1 MTAESTAKLNVLV
14 LGAYGLI
21 GSAIVR
27 HLAAAGHIVSG
38 LGRTRATALKVLPSI
53 PWIIEDTSKLTT
65 QQAWANILSDVS
77 IVVNCTGAL
86 QDGPQDD
93 LETVHHHA
101 VVALA
106 TACAKQDVQLIQIS
120 AVGAELDAPT
130 SFMASKARGDAAIK
144 ASGCRSQIFRPGL
157 VLSETAYGGTA
168 MLRMLAAIPLVQPL
182 AFAETQIQTVS
193 TADIAAAVLAAVEG
207 DVPDGFEG
215 DLVEPEPHTLAQ
227 VVHQLRHWLGFSDAA
242 SQLHLPR
249 GVTKIATAIAN
260 GLSLLG
266 WRSPLRSNA
275 VSVLEDGITGDPAPW
290 RALNLTPI
298 APLTEKLGTM
308 TARAED
314 RLAARISLVMP
325 VLVAT
330 LALFW
335 LASGVIGLLQ
345 ANAAAGVLR
354 DVGWP
359 YPMAVTSVVFWAFVD
374 IALGAAIM
382 IRKYA
387 AMACW
392 AMIAVSAIYLA
403 ASTVIT
409 PHLWADPLG
418 PLVKIFPAMVLALVT
433 RISLETR

>member
-1 MTAESTAKLNVLV
+1 MTAEPTTKQNVLV

-21 GSAIVR
+21 GSAIAR
-27 HLAAAGHIVSG
+27 HLDSAGHSVSG
-38 LGRTRATALKVLPSI
+38 LGRTRATALKVLPNIS
-53 PWIIEDTSKLTT
+53 WIIEDTRNLTT
-65 QQAWANILSDVS
+65 QQAWASILSDVS

-86 QDGPQDD
+86 QNGPQDD
-93 LETVHHHA
+93 LEAVHHHA
-101 VVALA
+101 VTALA
-106 TACAKQDVQLIQIS
+106 TDCTKRDVQLIQIS
-120 AVGAELDAPT
+120 AVGAELDAPS

-168 MLRMLAAIPLVQPL
+168 MLRMLAAVPLVQPL

-193 TADIAAAVLAAVEG
+193 TADIAAAVLAAVKG

-215 DLVEPEPHTLAQ
+215 DLVEPEPHTLAE

-242 SQLHLPR
+242 SQFHPPR
-249 GVTKIATAIAN
+249 VVIKTATAIAD

-275 VSVLEDGITGDPAPW
+275 VSVLEGGITGDPAPW
-290 RALNLTPI
+290 RALNLTPV
-298 APLTEKLGTM
+298 APLTETLGTM

-314 RLAARISLVMP
+314 RLAARISLVTP

-335 LASGVIGLLQ
+335 LVSGVVGLFQ
-345 ANAAAGVLR
+345 ANNAARVLQ

-359 YPMAVTSVVFWAFVD
+359 YLMAVTSVVFWAFVD

-382 IRKYA
+382 IRRHA
-387 AMACW
+387 AKACW
-392 AMIAVSAIYLA
+392 AMIAVSAIYLV

-418 PLVKIFPAMVLALVT
+418 PLVKIFPAMALALVT
-433 RISLETR
+433 RISLESR